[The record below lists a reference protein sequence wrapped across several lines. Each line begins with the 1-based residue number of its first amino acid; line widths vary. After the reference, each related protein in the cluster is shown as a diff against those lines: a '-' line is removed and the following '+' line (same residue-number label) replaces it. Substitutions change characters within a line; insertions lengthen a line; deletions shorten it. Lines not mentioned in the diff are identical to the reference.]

1 MPEAENAEHK
11 GPLPVVPYLVG
22 VEEGDPHLQGQ
33 KCAGC
38 GAVFLLERAERT
50 ICSSCCARDQ
60 LEPFRL
66 ADRGTLYV
74 YSIVHRSFPGVE
86 TPYISAVVDLEN
98 GGTVKGNLIGV
109 EPVPEK
115 ITMGMPVEVV
125 YKIAPQKDR
134 EGTEYMAYYFQPV
147 N

>member
-1 MPEAENAEHK
+1 MTWRAIQPRAAREPRPAD
-11 GPLPVVPYLVG
+11 GRSVVHPPARVFSDL
-22 VEEGDPHLQGQ
+22 ET
-33 KCAGC
+33 
-38 GAVFLLERAERT
+38 VFLLERAERT
-50 ICSSCCARDQ
+50 ICSSCCALEQ

-115 ITMGMPVEVV
+115 INMGMPVEVV